1 MPFTLHTETKCIIS
15 QLLPDSESKTGF
27 FTQWGKDTGTKQIRG
42 RIRNP
47 GLKGKSD
54 LHRRLEKLCWD
65 MELPVRLKK
74 QTNLKHTRRTN
85 HKMCSLKRAEKHTI
99 QRVCEVT
106 FWRYWNAHSVF
117 EMDPEGRESC
127 LNFFLPS
134 YTLQAGMTL
143 QAQGYSL
150 LSLFNFLR
158 PPCTVIWRLRLMLCV
173 PLLGQDCRDCRTMT
187 AFGRGPERKIYLLPC
202 RCLVRLAAASPHP
215 L

>member
-1 MPFTLHTETKCIIS
+1 MFYKPAPPRFRKQDWILHTMRERHRDKTNSGKNSKPWLEGEIRPSRKAGETV
-15 QLLPDSESKTGF
+15 
-27 FTQWGKDTGTKQIRG
+27 
-42 RIRNP
+42 
-47 GLKGKSD
+47 
-54 LHRRLEKLCWD
+54 WD
-65 MELPVRLKK
+65 MELPVRWKK
-74 QTNLKHTRRTN
+74 QTNPKHTRRTN
-85 HKMCSLKRAEKHTI
+85 HKMCRLKRAEKHTL

-106 FWRYWNAHSVF
+106 FWRYWNAHCVF
-117 EMDPEGRESC
+117 ETDPEGRESC

-173 PLLGQDCRDCRTMT
+173 PLLGQDCRDCRMMT